1 MRLPKVT
8 ITITTPSCQKITPS
22 SPVARTELTERR
34 CTCPAPLLPSP
45 PPLFPEPSPPAI
57 RPPSRDRSHVSRR
70 RECLCLLTPPQ
81 IKARPAAG
89 GERTRGGGWRRRK
102 GRTRGD
108 VRRRGPRCSLRLLQR
123 EDLTAPGVRAGRE
136 MKATPFRAL
145 SSILRSRELRCSA
158 QGVSALL
165 QLRGIK
171 RSCFRFPSA
180 RAERVDSA

>member
-1 MRLPKVT
+1 M
-8 ITITTPSCQKITPS
+8 TTPSCQKITPS

-45 PPLFPEPSPPAI
+45 PPLLPEPSPPAI

-89 GERTRGGGWRRRK
+89 GERTRGGLQKKEEEDEG
-102 GRTRGD
+102 GD
-108 VRRRGPRCSLRLLQR
+108 VRRRGPRCSLCLLQR

-145 SSILRSRELRCSA
+145 SSILRSRELRGSA
-158 QGVSALL
+158 QGVSAPL

-171 RSCFRFPSA
+171 RKCFRFPSA
-180 RAERVDSA
+180 QTHRGCSG